1 MNKNTLEK
9 LEFNQIKEKL
19 SQYCITYLGK
29 KKVSELEPKNKK
41 EEVQNRLNQTQEAI
55 NLIYQNSTPPFYE
68 IADITIHTKLLEQG
82 TFLNPKQLLELGT
95 ILKLA
100 QELRVYFD
108 KEFIENEKYPIL
120 SNLFDNLYSNKNI
133 VDTIFTNIIDENT
146 IDDRA
151 SSTLKSIRKNQ
162 RKLEQDIRASLTDMI
177 HSSKYS
183 KYIQENVITIRN
195 DRFVIPIK
203 EEYRSQIKGFVHDI
217 SNAGSTLFI
226 EPISVFDMNNEIA
239 ELKIKEEIEIEKI
252 LQNLS
257 NLFTPYIEELNIN
270 TNIIGELDFIF
281 AKAKYARAIK
291 GNVPKLNDNKEIEL
305 INAKHPL
312 LPQDTAVPISLTL
325 GKDFSTLLI
334 TGPNTGGKTVTLK
347 TVGILTCMACSGMAI
362 PADEKSSIYV
372 FENVFADI
380 GDDQSISD
388 SLSTFSSHMLN
399 IIDITQ
405 KASSNSL
412 ILVDELGSGTDPIE
426 GANLAISIL
435 DNFEKMGALTIAT
448 THYQELKKYALAKP
462 SFENA
467 SVEFDIDTLTPTYRL
482 LVGIP
487 GKSNAFEISE
497 KLGLSKQIID
507 NAKKL
512 MHSDDVEFEDILKK
526 IYDDKAKIE
535 KEKEEIEENSQEISI
550 LKEKLQKDFSELQI
564 KEQNIISDAKRKSR
578 EILLDAKEEANIF
591 IKKIKEIG
599 DAKELEHLRND
610 FNEKIKDI
618 NTVNNTNIEE
628 SNLKHI
634 QEKDIKPG
642 TEVYV
647 STMQRN
653 GTVLSHISKSNEV
666 QVQID
671 NLKMTVNIKYLEEAR
686 KISGGKDNSKNLAE
700 NRNNKKISKS
710 KNISAEINVIGLT
723 VDEAIFVIDKYLDD
737 CSLAKLQ
744 SVRIVHGKGTGK
756 LREGIHKFLKTNIH
770 VKSFR
775 LGTYGEGEMGV
786 TVVEIK

>member
-1 MNKNTLEK
+1 MNKNTLGK
-9 LEFNQIKEKL
+9 LEFNKIKEKL
-19 SQYCITYLGK
+19 SQYCVTYLGK
-29 KKVSELEPKNKK
+29 KRISKLEPENKK
-41 EEVQNRLNQTQEAI
+41 EEVQERLNQTQEAI
-55 NLIYQNSTPPFYE
+55 NLIYQNSTPPLYE
-68 IADITIHTKLLEQG
+68 IADITRHTKLLEQG

-108 KEFIENEKYPIL
+108 KDFIVNEKYPIL

-151 SSTLKSIRKNQ
+151 SSVLKSIRRNQ
-162 RKLEQDIRASLTDMI
+162 RKLEQDIRASLTEMI

-203 EEYRSQIKGFVHDI
+203 EEYRTQIKGFVHDI

-226 EPISVFDMNNEIA
+226 EPISVFDMNNQIA

-252 LQNLS
+252 LQTLS
-257 NLFTPYIEELNIN
+257 NLFIPYIEELNVN
-270 TNIIGELDFIF
+270 TDIIGELDFIF
-281 AKAKYARAIK
+281 AKAKYAKAIK
-291 GNVPKLNDNKEIEL
+291 GNVPKLNENKEIEL

-312 LPQDTAVPISLTL
+312 LPQDTAVPISLIL
-325 GKDFSTLLI
+325 GRDFSTLLI

-347 TVGILTCMACSGMAI
+347 TVGILTCMACSGIAI
-362 PADEKSSIYV
+362 PADENSSIYV

-388 SLSTFSSHMLN
+388 SLSTFSSHILN
-399 IIDITQ
+399 IIDITRN
-405 KASSNSL
+405 ASSNSL

-435 DNFEKMGALTIAT
+435 DNFEEIGALTIAT
-448 THYQELKKYALAKP
+448 THYQELKKYAMTNP

-467 SVEFDIDTLTPTYRL
+467 SVEFDINTLTPTYRL
-482 LVGIP
+482 LVGVP

-512 MHSDDVEFEDILKK
+512 MNSSDVEFEDILKR

-535 KEKEEIEENSQEISI
+535 KEKEEIEKNSKEITE
-550 LKEKLQKDFSELQI
+550 LKEKLQKDFSDLEV
-564 KEQNIISDAKRKSR
+564 KEKNIINDAKRKSR
-578 EILLDAKEEANIF
+578 EMLIEAKEEANAF
-591 IKKIKEIG
+591 IKKVKEFS
-599 DAKELEHLRND
+599 DTKELEHIRND
-610 FNEKIKDI
+610 FNKKIKDI
-618 NTVNNTNIEE
+618 NQVNNTNIQE
-628 SNLKHI
+628 SNLKSI
-634 QEKDIKPG
+634 PVNEIKPG
-642 TEVYV
+642 IEVYV
-647 STMQRN
+647 ATMQKN

-671 NLKMTVNIKYLEEAR
+671 NLKMTVNIKYLEEPR
-686 KISGGKDNSKNLAE
+686 KIKMTKGNSKNLME
-700 NRNNKKISKS
+700 NKNTKNISKS

-737 CSLAKLQ
+737 CSLARLQ
-744 SVRIVHGKGTGK
+744 TVRIVHGKGTGK
-756 LREGIHKFLKTNIH
+756 LRDGIHKFLKTNIH

-775 LGTYGEGEMGV
+775 LGTFGEGEMGV

>member
-1 MNKNTLEK
+1 MNKNTLGK
-9 LEFNQIKEKL
+9 LEFNKIKEKL
-19 SQYCITYLGK
+19 SQYCVTYLGK
-29 KKVSELEPKNKK
+29 KRISELEPENKK
-41 EEVQNRLNQTQEAI
+41 EEVQERLNQTQEAI
-55 NLIYQNSTPPFYE
+55 NLIYQNSTLPLYE

-108 KEFIENEKYPIL
+108 KDFIDNEKYPIL

-151 SSTLKSIRKNQ
+151 SSVLKSIRRNQ
-162 RKLEQDIRASLTDMI
+162 RKLEQDIRASLTEMI

-203 EEYRSQIKGFVHDI
+203 EEYRTQIKGFVHDI

-226 EPISVFDMNNEIA
+226 EPISVFDMNNQIA

-252 LQNLS
+252 LQALS
-257 NLFTPYIEELNIN
+257 NLFIPYIQELKTNI
-270 TNIIGELDFIF
+270 NIIGKIDFIF
-281 AKAKYARAIK
+281 AKAKYAKAIK
-291 GNVPKLNDNKEIEL
+291 GNVPKLNENKEIEL

-347 TVGILTCMACSGMAI
+347 TVGILTCMACSGIAI
-362 PADEKSSIYV
+362 PADENSSIYV

-388 SLSTFSSHMLN
+388 SLSTFSSHILN
-399 IIDITQ
+399 IIDIT
-405 KASSNSL
+405 KNASSNSL

-435 DNFEKMGALTIAT
+435 DNFEEIGALTIAT
-448 THYQELKKYALAKP
+448 THYQELKKYAMINS

-467 SVEFDIDTLTPTYRL
+467 SVEFDINTLTPTYRL
-482 LVGIP
+482 LVGVP

-512 MHSDDVEFEDILKK
+512 MNSSDIEFEDILKR

-535 KEKEEIEENSQEISI
+535 KEKEEIEKNLKEITE
-550 LKEKLQKDFSELQI
+550 LKEKLQKDFSDLEV
-564 KEQNIISDAKRKSR
+564 KEKNIINDAKRKSR
-578 EILLDAKEEANIF
+578 EMLIEAKEEANAF
-591 IKKIKEIG
+591 IKKVKEFSDTKELEHIRNDFNKKIKEI
-599 DAKELEHLRND
+599 NQ
-610 FNEKIKDI
+610 
-618 NTVNNTNIEE
+618 VNNTNIQE
-628 SNLKHI
+628 SNLKSI
-634 QEKDIKPG
+634 PVNEIKPG
-642 TEVYV
+642 IEVYV
-647 STMQRN
+647 ATMQKN
-653 GTVLSHISKSNEV
+653 GIVLSHISKSNEV

-671 NLKMTVNIKYLEEAR
+671 NLKMTVNIKYLEEPR
-686 KISGGKDNSKNLAE
+686 KIKMAKGNSKNLIE
-700 NRNNKKISKS
+700 NINTKNISKS

-744 SVRIVHGKGTGK
+744 TVRIVHGKGTGK

-775 LGTYGEGEMGV
+775 LGTFGEGEMGV

>member
-9 LEFNQIKEKL
+9 LEFNKIKEKL
-19 SQYCITYLGK
+19 SQYCVTYLGK
-29 KKVSELEPKNKK
+29 KKVSEFEPKNKK
-41 EEVQNRLNQTQEAI
+41 EEVQERLNQTQEAI
-55 NLIYQNSTPPFYE
+55 NLIYQNSTPPLYE

-108 KEFIENEKYPIL
+108 KDFIVNEKYPIL

-151 SSTLKSIRKNQ
+151 SSVLKSIRRNQ
-162 RKLEQDIRASLTDMI
+162 RKLEQDIRASLTEMI

-226 EPISVFDMNNEIA
+226 EPISVFDMNNQIA

-252 LQNLS
+252 LQTLS
-257 NLFTPYIEELNIN
+257 NLFIPYIEELNVN
-270 TNIIGELDFIF
+270 TDIIGELDFIF
-281 AKAKYARAIK
+281 AKAKYAKAIK
-291 GNVPKLNDNKEIEL
+291 GNVPKLNENKEIEL

-347 TVGILTCMACSGMAI
+347 TVGILTCMACSGIAI
-362 PADEKSSIYV
+362 PADENSSIYV

-388 SLSTFSSHMLN
+388 SLSTFSSHILN
-399 IIDITQ
+399 IIDITRN
-405 KASSNSL
+405 ASSNSL

-435 DNFEKMGALTIAT
+435 DNFEEIGALTIAT
-448 THYQELKKYALAKP
+448 THYQELKKYAMTNP

-467 SVEFDIDTLTPTYRL
+467 SVEFDINRLTPTYRL
-482 LVGIP
+482 LVGVP

-512 MHSDDVEFEDILKK
+512 MNSSDVEFEDILKR

-535 KEKEEIEENSQEISI
+535 KEKEEIEKNSKEITE
-550 LKEKLQKDFSELQI
+550 LKEKLQKDFSDLEV
-564 KEQNIISDAKRKSR
+564 KEKNIINDAKRKSR
-578 EILLDAKEEANIF
+578 EMLIEAKEEANAF
-591 IKKIKEIG
+591 IKKVKEFS
-599 DAKELEHLRND
+599 DTKELEHIRND
-610 FNEKIKDI
+610 FNKKIKDI
-618 NTVNNTNIEE
+618 NQVNNTNIQE
-628 SNLKHI
+628 SNLKSI
-634 QEKDIKPG
+634 PVNEIKPG
-642 TEVYV
+642 IEVYV
-647 STMQRN
+647 ATIQKN
-653 GTVLSHISKSNEV
+653 GIVLSHISKSNEV

-671 NLKMTVNIKYLEEAR
+671 NLKMTVNIKYLEEPR
-686 KISGGKDNSKNLAE
+686 KIKMAKGNSKNLME
-700 NRNNKKISKS
+700 NKNTKNISKS

-744 SVRIVHGKGTGK
+744 TVRIVHGKGTGK
-756 LREGIHKFLKTNIH
+756 LRDGIHKFLKTNIH

-775 LGTYGEGEMGV
+775 LGTFGEGEMGV

>member
-68 IADITIHTKLLEQG
+68 IADIAIHTKMLEQG
-82 TFLNPKQLLELGT
+82 RFLNPKQLLELGT
-95 ILKLA
+95 ILRLA
-100 QELRVYFD
+100 QELKIYFD
-108 KEFIENEKYPIL
+108 KEFIENKKYPIL
-120 SNLFDNLYSNKNI
+120 SDLFNNLYSNKNI
-133 VDTIFTNIIDENT
+133 IDTIFTNIIDENT

-535 KEKEEIEENSQEISI
+535 KEKEEIEKNSQEISI

>member
-9 LEFNQIKEKL
+9 LEFNKIKEKL
-19 SQYCITYLGK
+19 SQYCVTYLGK
-29 KKVSELEPKNKK
+29 KKVSEFEPENKK
-41 EEVQNRLNQTQEAI
+41 EEVQERLNQTQEAI
-55 NLIYQNSTPPFYE
+55 NLIYQNSTPPLYE

-100 QELRVYFD
+100 QELRAYFD
-108 KEFIENEKYPIL
+108 KDFIVNEKYPIL
-120 SNLFDNLYSNKNI
+120 SSLFDNLYSNKNI

-151 SSTLKSIRKNQ
+151 SSVLKSIRRNQ
-162 RKLEQDIRASLTDMI
+162 RKLEQDIRTSLTEMI
-177 HSSKYS
+177 HSNKYS

-203 EEYRSQIKGFVHDI
+203 EEYRTQIKGFVHDI

-226 EPISVFDMNNEIA
+226 EPISVFDMNNQIA

-252 LQNLS
+252 LQTLS
-257 NLFTPYIEELNIN
+257 NLFIPYIEELNVN
-270 TNIIGELDFIF
+270 TDIIGELDFIF
-281 AKAKYARAIK
+281 AKAKYAKAIK
-291 GNVPKLNDNKEIEL
+291 GNVPKLNENKEIEL

-347 TVGILTCMACSGMAI
+347 TVGILTCMACSGIAI
-362 PADEKSSIYV
+362 PADENSSIYV

-388 SLSTFSSHMLN
+388 SLSTFSSHILN
-399 IIDITQ
+399 IIDITRN
-405 KASSNSL
+405 ASSNSL

-435 DNFEKMGALTIAT
+435 DNFEEIGALTIAT
-448 THYQELKKYALAKP
+448 THYQELKKYAMTNP

-467 SVEFDIDTLTPTYRL
+467 SVEFDINTLTPTYRL
-482 LVGIP
+482 LVGVP

-512 MHSDDVEFEDILKK
+512 MNSSDVEFEDILKR

-535 KEKEEIEENSQEISI
+535 KEKEEIEKNSKEITE
-550 LKEKLQKDFSELQI
+550 LKEKLQKDFSDLEV
-564 KEQNIISDAKRKSR
+564 KEKNIINDAKRKSR
-578 EILLDAKEEANIF
+578 EMLIETKEEANAF
-591 IKKIKEIG
+591 IKKVKEFSDTKELEHIRNDFNKKIKEI
-599 DAKELEHLRND
+599 NQ
-610 FNEKIKDI
+610 
-618 NTVNNTNIEE
+618 VNNTNIQE
-628 SNLKHI
+628 SNLKSI
-634 QEKDIKPG
+634 PLNEIKPG
-642 TEVYV
+642 IEVYV
-647 STMQRN
+647 ATMQKN

-686 KISGGKDNSKNLAE
+686 KIKMAKDNSKNFME
-700 NRNNKKISKS
+700 NKNTKNISKS

-744 SVRIVHGKGTGK
+744 TVRIVHGKGTGK
-756 LREGIHKFLKTNIH
+756 LRDGIHKFLKTNIH

-775 LGTYGEGEMGV
+775 LGTFGEGEMGV

>member
-9 LEFNQIKEKL
+9 LEFNKIKEKL
-19 SQYCITYLGK
+19 SQYCVTYFGK
-29 KKVSELEPKNKK
+29 KKVSELEPENKK
-41 EEVQNRLNQTQEAI
+41 EEVQERLNQTQEAI
-55 NLIYQNSTPPFYE
+55 NLIYQNSTPPLYE

-108 KEFIENEKYPIL
+108 KDFIVNEKYPIL

-151 SSTLKSIRKNQ
+151 SSVLKSIRRNQ
-162 RKLEQDIRASLTDMI
+162 RKLEQDIRASLTEMI

-203 EEYRSQIKGFVHDI
+203 EEYRTQIKGFVHDI

-226 EPISVFDMNNEIA
+226 EPISVFDMNNQIA

-252 LQNLS
+252 LQTLS
-257 NLFTPYIEELNIN
+257 NLFIPYIEELNVN
-270 TNIIGELDFIF
+270 TDIIGELDFIF
-281 AKAKYARAIK
+281 AKAKYAKAIK
-291 GNVPKLNDNKEIEL
+291 GNVPKLNENKEIEL

-347 TVGILTCMACSGMAI
+347 TVGILTCMACSGIAI
-362 PADEKSSIYV
+362 PADENSSIYV

-388 SLSTFSSHMLN
+388 SLSTFSSHILN
-399 IIDITQ
+399 IIDIT
-405 KASSNSL
+405 KNASSNSL

-435 DNFEKMGALTIAT
+435 DNFEEIGALTIAT
-448 THYQELKKYALAKP
+448 THYQELKKYAMINS

-467 SVEFDIDTLTPTYRL
+467 SVEFDINRLTPTYRL
-482 LVGIP
+482 LVGVP

-512 MHSDDVEFEDILKK
+512 MNSSDVEFEDILKR

-535 KEKEEIEENSQEISI
+535 KEKEEIEKNSKEITE
-550 LKEKLQKDFSELQI
+550 LKEKLQKDFSDLEV
-564 KEQNIISDAKRKSR
+564 KEKNIINDAKRKSR
-578 EILLDAKEEANIF
+578 EMLIEAKEEANDF
-591 IKKIKEIG
+591 IKKVKEFS
-599 DAKELEHLRND
+599 DTKELENLRND
-610 FNEKIKDI
+610 FNKKIKDI
-618 NTVNNTNIEE
+618 NQVNNTNIQE
-628 SNLKHI
+628 SNLKSI
-634 QEKDIKPG
+634 PVNEIKPG
-642 TEVYV
+642 IEVYV
-647 STMQRN
+647 ATMQKN

-671 NLKMTVNIKYLEEAR
+671 NLKMTVNIKYLEEPR
-686 KISGGKDNSKNLAE
+686 KIKMAKGNSKNLME
-700 NRNNKKISKS
+700 NKNTKNISKS

-744 SVRIVHGKGTGK
+744 TVRIVHGKGTGK
-756 LREGIHKFLKTNIH
+756 LRDGIHKFLKTNIH

-775 LGTYGEGEMGV
+775 LGTFGEGEMGV

>member
-9 LEFNQIKEKL
+9 LEFNKIKEKL
-19 SQYCITYLGK
+19 SQYCVTYLGK
-29 KKVSELEPKNKK
+29 KKVSEFEPENKK
-41 EEVQNRLNQTQEAI
+41 EEVQERLNQTQEAI
-55 NLIYQNSTPPFYE
+55 NLIYQNSTPPLYE

-100 QELRVYFD
+100 QELRAYFD
-108 KEFIENEKYPIL
+108 KDFIVNEKYPIL
-120 SNLFDNLYSNKNI
+120 SSLFDNLYSNKNI

-151 SSTLKSIRKNQ
+151 SSVLKSIRRNQ
-162 RKLEQDIRASLTDMI
+162 RKLEQDIRTSLTEMI
-177 HSSKYS
+177 HSNKYS

-203 EEYRSQIKGFVHDI
+203 EEYRTQIKGFVHDI

-226 EPISVFDMNNEIA
+226 EPISVFDMNNQIA

-252 LQNLS
+252 LQTLS
-257 NLFTPYIEELNIN
+257 NLFIPYIEELNVN
-270 TNIIGELDFIF
+270 TDIIGELDFIF
-281 AKAKYARAIK
+281 AKAKYAKAIK
-291 GNVPKLNDNKEIEL
+291 GNVPKLNENKEIEL

-347 TVGILTCMACSGMAI
+347 TVGILTCMACSGIAI
-362 PADEKSSIYV
+362 PADENSSIYV

-388 SLSTFSSHMLN
+388 SLSTFSSHILN
-399 IIDITQ
+399 IIDITRN
-405 KASSNSL
+405 ASSNSL

-435 DNFEKMGALTIAT
+435 DNFEEIGALTIAT
-448 THYQELKKYALAKP
+448 THYQELKKYAMTNP
-462 SFENA
+462 SFEHA
-467 SVEFDIDTLTPTYRL
+467 SVEFDINTLTPTYRL
-482 LVGIP
+482 LVGVP

-512 MHSDDVEFEDILKK
+512 MNSSDVEFEDILKR

-535 KEKEEIEENSQEISI
+535 KEKEEIEKNSKEITE
-550 LKEKLQKDFSELQI
+550 LKEKLQKDFSDLEV
-564 KEQNIISDAKRKSR
+564 KEKNIINDAKRKSR
-578 EILLDAKEEANIF
+578 EMLIETKEEANAF
-591 IKKIKEIG
+591 IKKVKEFSDTKELEHIRNDFNKKIKEI
-599 DAKELEHLRND
+599 NQ
-610 FNEKIKDI
+610 
-618 NTVNNTNIEE
+618 VNNTNIQE
-628 SNLKHI
+628 SNLKSI
-634 QEKDIKPG
+634 PLNEIKPG
-642 TEVYV
+642 IEVYV
-647 STMQRN
+647 ATMQKN

-686 KISGGKDNSKNLAE
+686 KIKMAKDNSKNFME
-700 NRNNKKISKS
+700 NKNTKNISKS

-744 SVRIVHGKGTGK
+744 TVRIVHGKGTGK
-756 LREGIHKFLKTNIH
+756 LRDGIHKFLKTNIH

-775 LGTYGEGEMGV
+775 LGTFGEGEMGV

>member
-9 LEFNQIKEKL
+9 LEFNKIKEKL
-19 SQYCITYLGK
+19 SQYCVTYLGK
-29 KKVSELEPKNKK
+29 KKVSEFEPKNKK
-41 EEVQNRLNQTQEAI
+41 EEVQERLNQTQEAI
-55 NLIYQNSTPPFYE
+55 NLIYQNSTPPLYE

-108 KEFIENEKYPIL
+108 KDFIVNEKYPIL

-151 SSTLKSIRKNQ
+151 SSVLKSIRRNQ
-162 RKLEQDIRASLTDMI
+162 RKLEQDIRASLTEMI

-203 EEYRSQIKGFVHDI
+203 EEYRTQIKGFVHDI

-226 EPISVFDMNNEIA
+226 EPISVFDMNNQIA

-252 LQNLS
+252 LQTLS
-257 NLFTPYIEELNIN
+257 NLFIPYIEELNVN
-270 TNIIGELDFIF
+270 TDIIGELDFIF
-281 AKAKYARAIK
+281 AKAKYAKAIK
-291 GNVPKLNDNKEIEL
+291 GNVPKLNENKEIEL

-347 TVGILTCMACSGMAI
+347 TVGILTCMACSGIAI
-362 PADEKSSIYV
+362 PADENSSIYV

-388 SLSTFSSHMLN
+388 SLSTFSSHILN
-399 IIDITQ
+399 IIDIT
-405 KASSNSL
+405 KNASSNSL

-426 GANLAISIL
+426 GANLALSIL
-435 DNFEKMGALTIAT
+435 DNFEEIGALTIAT
-448 THYQELKKYALAKP
+448 THYQELKKYAMTNP

-467 SVEFDIDTLTPTYRL
+467 SVEFDINRLTPTYRL
-482 LVGIP
+482 LVGVP

-512 MHSDDVEFEDILKK
+512 MNSSDVEFEDILKR

-535 KEKEEIEENSQEISI
+535 KEKEEIEKNSKEITE
-550 LKEKLQKDFSELQI
+550 LKEKLQKDFSDLEV
-564 KEQNIISDAKRKSR
+564 KEKNIINDAKRKSR
-578 EILLDAKEEANIF
+578 EMLIEAKEEANAF
-591 IKKIKEIG
+591 IKKVKEFS
-599 DAKELEHLRND
+599 DTKELENLRND
-610 FNEKIKDI
+610 FNKKIKDI
-618 NTVNNTNIEE
+618 NQVNNTNIQE
-628 SNLKHI
+628 SNLKSI
-634 QEKDIKPG
+634 PVNEIKPG
-642 TEVYV
+642 IEVYV
-647 STMQRN
+647 ATMQKN

-671 NLKMTVNIKYLEEAR
+671 NLKMTVNIKYLEEPR
-686 KISGGKDNSKNLAE
+686 KIKMAKGNSKNLME
-700 NRNNKKISKS
+700 NKNTKNISKS

-744 SVRIVHGKGTGK
+744 TVRIVHGKGTGK
-756 LREGIHKFLKTNIH
+756 LRDGIHKFLKTNIH

-775 LGTYGEGEMGV
+775 LGTFGEGEMGV

>member
-9 LEFNQIKEKL
+9 LEFNKIKEKL
-19 SQYCITYLGK
+19 SQYCVTYLGK
-29 KKVSELEPKNKK
+29 KKVSEFEPKNKK
-41 EEVQNRLNQTQEAI
+41 EEVQERLNQTQEAI
-55 NLIYQNSTPPFYE
+55 NLIYQNSTPPLYE

-108 KEFIENEKYPIL
+108 KDFIVNEKYPIL

-151 SSTLKSIRKNQ
+151 SSVLKSIRRNQ
-162 RKLEQDIRASLTDMI
+162 RKLEQDIRASLTEMI

-226 EPISVFDMNNEIA
+226 EPISVFDMNNQIA

-252 LQNLS
+252 LQTLS
-257 NLFTPYIEELNIN
+257 NLFIPYIEELNVN
-270 TNIIGELDFIF
+270 TDIIGELDFIF
-281 AKAKYARAIK
+281 AKAKYAKAIK
-291 GNVPKLNDNKEIEL
+291 GNVPKLNENKEIEL

-347 TVGILTCMACSGMAI
+347 TVGILTCMACSGIAI
-362 PADEKSSIYV
+362 PADENSSIYV

-388 SLSTFSSHMLN
+388 SLSTFSSHILN
-399 IIDITQ
+399 IIDITRN
-405 KASSNSL
+405 ASSNSL

-435 DNFEKMGALTIAT
+435 DNFEEIGALTIAT
-448 THYQELKKYALAKP
+448 THYQELKKYAMINS

-467 SVEFDIDTLTPTYRL
+467 SVEFDINRLTPTYRL
-482 LVGIP
+482 LVGVP

-512 MHSDDVEFEDILKK
+512 MNSSDVEFEDILKR

-535 KEKEEIEENSQEISI
+535 KEKEEIEKNSKEITE
-550 LKEKLQKDFSELQI
+550 LKEKLQKDFSDLEV
-564 KEQNIISDAKRKSR
+564 KEKNIINDAKRKSR
-578 EILLDAKEEANIF
+578 EMLIEAKEEANAF
-591 IKKIKEIG
+591 IKKVKEFS
-599 DAKELEHLRND
+599 DTKELEHIRND
-610 FNEKIKDI
+610 FNKKIKDI
-618 NTVNNTNIEE
+618 NQVNNTNIQE
-628 SNLKHI
+628 SNLKSI
-634 QEKDIKPG
+634 PVNEIKPG
-642 TEVYV
+642 IEVYV
-647 STMQRN
+647 ATIQKN
-653 GTVLSHISKSNEV
+653 GIVLSHISKSNEV

-671 NLKMTVNIKYLEEAR
+671 NLKMTVNIKYLEEPR
-686 KISGGKDNSKNLAE
+686 KIKMAKGNSKNLME
-700 NRNNKKISKS
+700 NKNTKNISKS

-744 SVRIVHGKGTGK
+744 TVRIVHGKGTGK
-756 LREGIHKFLKTNIH
+756 LRDGIHKFLKTNIH

-775 LGTYGEGEMGV
+775 LGTFGEGEMGV

>member
-1 MNKNTLEK
+1 MNKNTLGK
-9 LEFNQIKEKL
+9 LEFNKIKEKL
-19 SQYCITYLGK
+19 SQYCVTYLGK
-29 KKVSELEPKNKK
+29 KRISELEPENKK
-41 EEVQNRLNQTQEAI
+41 EEVQERLNQTQEAI
-55 NLIYQNSTPPFYE
+55 NLIYQNSTPPLYE

-82 TFLNPKQLLELGT
+82 TFLNPKQLLEVGT

-108 KEFIENEKYPIL
+108 KDFIDNEKYPIL

-151 SSTLKSIRKNQ
+151 SLVLKSIRRNQ
-162 RKLEQDIRASLTDMI
+162 RKLEQDIRASLTEMI

-203 EEYRSQIKGFVHDI
+203 EEYRTQIKGFVHDI

-226 EPISVFDMNNEIA
+226 EPISVFDMNNQIA

-252 LQNLS
+252 LQALS
-257 NLFTPYIEELNIN
+257 NLFIPYIQELKTNI
-270 TNIIGELDFIF
+270 NIIGKIDFIF
-281 AKAKYARAIK
+281 AKAKYAKAIK
-291 GNVPKLNDNKEIEL
+291 GNVPKLNENKEIEL

-347 TVGILTCMACSGMAI
+347 TVGILTCMACSGIAI
-362 PADEKSSIYV
+362 PADENSSIYV

-388 SLSTFSSHMLN
+388 SLSTFSSHILN
-399 IIDITQ
+399 IIDIT
-405 KASSNSL
+405 KNASSNSL

-435 DNFEKMGALTIAT
+435 DNFEEIGALTIAT
-448 THYQELKKYALAKP
+448 THYQELKKYAMANP

-467 SVEFDIDTLTPTYRL
+467 SVEFDINTLTPTYRL
-482 LVGIP
+482 LVGVP

-512 MHSDDVEFEDILKK
+512 MNSSDIEFEDILKR
-526 IYDDKAKIE
+526 IYDDKTKIE
-535 KEKEEIEENSQEISI
+535 KEKEEIEKNSKEIME
-550 LKEKLQKDFSELQI
+550 LKEKLQKNFSDLEF
-564 KEQNIISDAKRKSR
+564 KEQNIINDAKRKAR
-578 EILLDAKEEANIF
+578 EMLIEAKEEANDF
-591 IKKIKEIG
+591 IKKVKEFS
-599 DAKELEHLRND
+599 DTKELENLRND
-610 FNEKIKDI
+610 FNKKIKDI
-618 NTVNNTNIEE
+618 NQVNNTNIQE
-628 SNLKHI
+628 SNLKSI
-634 QEKDIKPG
+634 PVNEIKPG
-642 TEVYV
+642 IEVYV
-647 STMQRN
+647 ATMQKN
-653 GTVLSHISKSNEV
+653 GIVLSHISKSNDV

-671 NLKMTVNIKYLEEAR
+671 NLKMTVNIKYLEEPR
-686 KISGGKDNSKNLAE
+686 KIKMAKGNSKNLME
-700 NRNNKKISKS
+700 NINTKNISKS

-744 SVRIVHGKGTGK
+744 TVRIVHGKGTGK
-756 LREGIHKFLKTNIH
+756 LRVGIHKFLKTNIH

-775 LGTYGEGEMGV
+775 LGTFGEGEMGV

>member
-312 LPQDTAVPISLTL
+312 LPQDIAVPISLTL

-535 KEKEEIEENSQEISI
+535 KEKEEIEKNSQEISI

-686 KISGGKDNSKNLAE
+686 KISGGKDNSKNLTE

>member
-1 MNKNTLEK
+1 MNKNSLEK
-9 LEFNQIKEKL
+9 LEFSKIKEKL
-19 SQYCITYLGK
+19 SQYCVTYLGK
-29 KKVSELEPKNKK
+29 KKISELEPENKK
-41 EEVQNRLNQTQEAI
+41 EEVQERLNQTQEAI
-55 NLIYQNSTPPFYE
+55 NLIYQNFTSPLYE

-108 KEFIENEKYPIL
+108 KDFIVNEKYPIL

-151 SSTLKSIRKNQ
+151 SSVLKSIRRNQ
-162 RKLEQDIRASLTDMI
+162 RKLEQDIRTSLTEMI

-226 EPISVFDMNNEIA
+226 EPISVFDMNNQIA

-252 LQNLS
+252 LQTLS
-257 NLFTPYIEELNIN
+257 NLFIPYIEELNVN
-270 TNIIGELDFIF
+270 TDIIGELDFIF
-281 AKAKYARAIK
+281 AKAKYAKAIK
-291 GNVPKLNDNKEIEL
+291 GNVPKLNENKEIEL

-347 TVGILTCMACSGMAI
+347 TVGILTCMACSGIAI
-362 PADEKSSIYV
+362 PADENSSIYV

-388 SLSTFSSHMLN
+388 SLSTFSSHILN
-399 IIDITQ
+399 IIDIT
-405 KASSNSL
+405 KNASSNSL

-435 DNFEKMGALTIAT
+435 DNFEEIGALTIAT
-448 THYQELKKYALAKP
+448 THYQELKKYAMINS

-467 SVEFDIDTLTPTYRL
+467 SVEFDINRLTPTYRL
-482 LVGIP
+482 LVGVP

-512 MHSDDVEFEDILKK
+512 MNSSDVEFEDILKR

-535 KEKEEIEENSQEISI
+535 KEKEEIEKNSKEITE
-550 LKEKLQKDFSELQI
+550 LKEKLQKDFSDLEV
-564 KEQNIISDAKRKSR
+564 KEKNIINDAKRKSR
-578 EILLDAKEEANIF
+578 EMLIEAKEEANAF
-591 IKKIKEIG
+591 IKKVKEFSDTKELEHIRNDFNKKIKEI
-599 DAKELEHLRND
+599 NQ
-610 FNEKIKDI
+610 
-618 NTVNNTNIEE
+618 VNNTNIQE
-628 SNLKHI
+628 SNLKSI
-634 QEKDIKPG
+634 PLNEIKPG
-642 TEVYV
+642 IEVYV
-647 STMQRN
+647 ATMQKN

-671 NLKMTVNIKYLEEAR
+671 NLKMTVNIKYLEEPR
-686 KISGGKDNSKNLAE
+686 KIKMTKGNSKNLME
-700 NRNNKKISKS
+700 NKNTKSISKS

-737 CSLAKLQ
+737 CSLARLQ
-744 SVRIVHGKGTGK
+744 TVRIVHGKGTGK

-775 LGTYGEGEMGV
+775 LGTFGEGEMGV